1 MAFYAKLDLS
11 KMNVPGQTVPGAV
24 QMSEQSA
31 RLAFAHTELMS
42 RGFFIDSDLN
52 QISAG
57 QSQLPL
63 LTWPF
68 LDFLQSTERSF
79 ERLIELGSGNSTK
92 WLARIFTEVQSF
104 ETNPEW
110 CEQVRKDVPANCTIN
125 LVTEEQIIDL
135 DISYKESDSVL
146 VDFAGKRSMYIK
158 KLLERKGA
166 LPNTIFLDNADW
178 YRNGA
183 ELLHKAG
190 FAEIPFFGFKSGQ
203 TWLSCTSLFTR
214 DVKNLISKNKM
225 MKVPVTAR
233 IANNNAWDVI
243 E

>member
-1 MAFYAKLDLS
+1 MAFYAEIDLS
-11 KMNVPGQTVPGAV
+11 KMKVPGQMIPWAV
-24 QMSEQSA
+24 QMNPQSVK
-31 RLAFAHTELMS
+31 LAFAQTELMS
-42 RGFFIDSDLN
+42 RGFFGNSDLN

-68 LDFLQSTERSF
+68 LDFLESTERSF

-92 WLARIFTEVQSF
+92 WLARIFKEVQSF

-110 CEQVRKDVPANCTIN
+110 CEQVRKEVPGNCTIN
-125 LVTEEQIIDL
+125 LVTEDQIVDL

-158 KLLERKGA
+158 KLLERKGP

-214 DVKNLISKNKM
+214 DIKNLMSKNKK
-225 MKVPVTAR
+225 MKVPVTTR
-233 IANNNAWDVI
+233 LVNNDWDVI